1 MIKKA
6 ITRSLLLALAFV
18 FVSGCGSDKPTPKA
32 IQAAQI
38 KPAAEA
44 AKQAEAKT
52 APVSQIAESWPTD
65 IPAEVPKYEGGS
77 LKRISKPDP
86 AQKKVSV
93 MIDNTNEEAYINYVK
108 KLKDVG
114 FIKSLEISDDSQ
126 TMFSGK
132 KGKLEVS
139 AAYNKKSKS
148 TLIMSLKH

>member
-1 MIKKA
+1 M
-6 ITRSLLLALAFV
+6 
-18 FVSGCGSDKPTPKA
+18 
-32 IQAAQI
+32 
-38 KPAAEA
+38 
-44 AKQAEAKT
+44 
-52 APVSQIAESWPTD
+52 
-65 IPAEVPKYEGGS
+65 
-77 LKRISKPDP
+77 KRISKPDP